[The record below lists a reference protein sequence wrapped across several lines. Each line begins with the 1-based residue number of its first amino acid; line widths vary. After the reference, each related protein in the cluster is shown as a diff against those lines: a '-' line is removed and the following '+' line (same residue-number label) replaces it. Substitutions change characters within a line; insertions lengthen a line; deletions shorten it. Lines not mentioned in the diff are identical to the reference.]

1 MNIPPVA
8 RWFIQGV
15 VIFALL
21 VTMVWLTI
29 VTVNFT
35 SKIRAESLLKD
46 IQTLRAEQSTT
57 ADVQRIMSLHGGGPS
72 RSSYASFCTPM
83 DGAYDVWTGNQA
95 VYWFERS
102 VPILGRLGLRPWGTS
117 ATVVLC
123 EGRVCYLHYSVGMED
138 PNGHWNWV
146 IETRLL
152 PKEQINGFGEEHPSV
167 KVSTRDYKG
176 ARRLQS
182 ELASDATDEERR
194 LAFAYDFSCVTRLR
208 GCRQRCEIAPLL
220 WQAEYQQSLNTGWT
234 MPLEETTDPHC
245 KFAKQSH

>member
-8 RWFIQGV
+8 RWFMQGFV
-15 VIFALL
+15 VYVLL
-21 VTMVWLTI
+21 VTLVWLTI
-29 VTVNFT
+29 VVVNFT
-35 SKIRAESLLKD
+35 SRIRAESLLKD

-83 DGAYDVWTGNQA
+83 DGAYDVWTGNRTI
-95 VYWFERS
+95 YWFERS

-117 ATVVLC
+117 ATVVLRA
-123 EGRVCYLHYSVGMED
+123 GRVCYLDYSVGMED
-138 PNGHWNWV
+138 PYGQWNWV

-152 PKEQINGFGEEHPSV
+152 PKEQINAFWEEHPSF
-167 KVSTRDYKG
+167 KVSTRDFKG
-176 ARRLQS
+176 ARRLRS

-194 LAFAYDFSCVTRLR
+194 LAFAYDFSCVTRFR

-220 WQAEYQQSLNTGWT
+220 WQAEYRQSLNTGWA
-234 MPLEETTDPHC
+234 MPLEETTDPRC
-245 KFAKQSH
+245 KSAKQSH

>member
-1 MNIPPVA
+1 
-8 RWFIQGV
+8 
-15 VIFALL
+15 
-21 VTMVWLTI
+21 
-29 VTVNFT
+29 
-35 SKIRAESLLKD
+35 
-46 IQTLRAEQSTT
+46 
-57 ADVQRIMSLHGGGPS
+57 
-72 RSSYASFCTPM
+72 M

-102 VPILGRLGLRPWGTS
+102 VPILGRLGLRPSGTS
-117 ATVVLC
+117 ATVVLR

-138 PNGHWNWV
+138 PNGQWNWV
-146 IETRLL
+146 IETTLL
-152 PKEQINGFGEEHPSV
+152 PKEQINGFGEEHPSF

-220 WQAEYQQSLNTGWT
+220 WQAEYQQTLNTGWP
-234 MPLEETTDPHC
+234 MPLEETTDPRC